1 VKLLMLLI
9 AAGILI
15 GDALVVERNSPGL
28 VPSMKTDYVNAYGP
42 DLAFLQTVAT
52 FPLLRAPGAITFSPS
67 GDVLLGEFC
76 DPSPCTQIE
85 RYDSS
90 GNAKPFGAP
99 IHDTVQSMQFV
110 ASGDLIVLQSGVLTR
125 LDGDGRGIG
134 STPLPVATL
143 VLGFDIDR
151 DQCTVVFAGL
161 DKLGI
166 TNICS
171 DGAATEL
178 LPVFGDFFDVRFL
191 PNGNILGA
199 SRVVVRE
206 IDRHGRT
213 LRGFITSEQD
223 YGEVALD
230 PDGTSFRT
238 TANNRLF
245 RFDLVTGNSIGQ
257 PAQLRNCACGAR
269 SMAIRGEWR
278 AAMHPAPH
286 RRSVLH

>member
-1 VKLLMLLI
+1 MKLLTLLV
-9 AAGILI
+9 AAGISI

-28 VPSMKTDYVNAYGP
+28 VPSMKQDYVNAYGL
-42 DLAFLQTVAT
+42 DLAFIQTVAS

-67 GDVLLGEFC
+67 GDVLIGEFC

-110 ASGDLIVLQSGVLTR
+110 ATGDLIVLRSGVLSR
-125 LDGDGRGIG
+125 FDADGRWIK
-134 STPLPVATL
+134 SVPLPVATL
-143 VLGFDIDR
+143 VAGFDVDR
-151 DQCTVVFAGL
+151 DQCTVAFAGL

-166 TNICS
+166 TNLCS
-171 DGAATEL
+171 DGPAAEL
-178 LPVFGDFFDVRFL
+178 LPVFGNFFDVRFL
-191 PNGNILGA
+191 PNENILVA
-199 SRVVVRE
+199 SRGVLLEV
-206 IDRHGRT
+206 DRHGRA
-213 LRGFITSEQD
+213 LRRFLTYEED
-223 YGEVALD
+223 YGELALD

-245 RFDLVTGNSIGQ
+245 RFDLITGNPIGQ
-257 PAQLRNCACGAR
+257 PAPLRNAAHGAR